1 MIAKFETPA
10 SITPSGGGSGSGS
23 GSNTFLYVVLG
34 AVVVYGLYQFVWK
47 PYQLKQK
54 AKEQEQVQ

>member
-10 SITPSGGGSGSGS
+10 SIPPSGSGSGS
-23 GSNTFLYVVLG
+23 GSY
-34 AVVVYGLYQFVWK
+34 AVVWILGGIALAICLYQFGWK

-54 AKEQEQVQ
+54 AKEQEQAQ

>member
-10 SITPSGGGSGSGS
+10 SIPPSGSGSGS

-54 AKEQEQVQ
+54 AKEQEQAQ